1 MFGSA
6 YAVDV
11 IHDGLQDYDR
21 LHTSKDAAYHDYA
34 VRVSQ
39 TRTVTSTAP
48 GGIHDTEFTV
58 RLIRNGD
65 ILAEATI
72 RDGDVLDE
80 LIRDF

>member
-1 MFGSA
+1 MFGTA

-21 LHTSKDAAYHDYA
+21 LWTAKNAAYEDYG
-34 VRVSQ
+34 VRVEQ

-65 ILAEATI
+65 VLAESTI
-72 RDGDVLDE
+72 RNGDVIDSFDH
-80 LIRDF
+80 R